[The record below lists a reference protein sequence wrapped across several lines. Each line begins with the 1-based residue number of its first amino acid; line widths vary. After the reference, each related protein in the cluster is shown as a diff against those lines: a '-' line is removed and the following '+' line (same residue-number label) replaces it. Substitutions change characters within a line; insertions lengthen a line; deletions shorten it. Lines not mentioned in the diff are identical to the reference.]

1 MSTEKQTF
9 SAGQMLNIGGAL
21 LKAGSTLTGHDGKQ
35 VILQKQGNQQQIVT
49 LVKTNQGMPVAT
61 VPKSTMQGKPMVGA
75 TGGSPQIIQ
84 THLGSQMTTT
94 MAGATIVKLVNAP
107 GAVGGSEGQSPKIV
121 KTIGCSNMVTL
132 AKHGQIVG
140 GKQTIVIN
148 KPGAPGQTISMP
160 GSQKTFKL
168 SASGGNKGGGQ
179 IDQTRSGQTIQLPAD
194 GLMSASGGNKAGGQI
209 DQTSSSQIIQLPV
222 DGLMSGGKPVTVQTL
237 VQAPQNI
244 QTTRVQQTASLTDVT
259 DEMIQM
265 PSGPGGDSPA
275 QNAVSIEIEEHNP
288 PQLYDG
294 ITIPP
299 NELED
304 ISEFGMLFSQVDGGN
319 DDSEKIP
326 DSKDSKE
333 ANPATSTEDT
343 STVV

>member
-1 MSTEKQTF
+1 MSTAKQTF
-9 SAGQMLNIGGAL
+9 SVGQMLNIGGAL

-49 LVKTNQGMPVAT
+49 LVKANQGLPVAT
-61 VPKSTMQGKPMVGA
+61 VPKSTMQGKTMVSA

-84 THLGSQMTTT
+84 THSGSQMTTT

-107 GAVGGSEGQSPKIV
+107 GAVGGSKGQSPKIV
-121 KTIGCSNMVTL
+121 KTIGGIGGSNMVTL
-132 AKHGQIVG
+132 AKPGQIVG

-160 GSQKTFKL
+160 GSQKTDTL
-168 SASGGNKGGGQ
+168 STSGGNMGGGQ
-179 IDQTRSGQTIQLPAD
+179 VVQTRSDQIIQLPAG

-222 DGLMSGGKPVTVQTL
+222 DGLMSGGKPVTVQMAGGDQKTLTL

-244 QTTRVQQTASLTDVT
+244 QITRVQQTASLTDVT

-275 QNAVSIEIEEHNP
+275 QNAESIKIEEHNP
-288 PQLYDG
+288 PQVNKLPKRPKKTPKKVKNIYPKLCQSSNSKFDIG
-294 ITIPP
+294 IS
-299 NELED
+299 N
-304 ISEFGMLFSQVDGGN
+304 
-319 DDSEKIP
+319 
-326 DSKDSKE
+326 
-333 ANPATSTEDT
+333 
-343 STVV
+343 